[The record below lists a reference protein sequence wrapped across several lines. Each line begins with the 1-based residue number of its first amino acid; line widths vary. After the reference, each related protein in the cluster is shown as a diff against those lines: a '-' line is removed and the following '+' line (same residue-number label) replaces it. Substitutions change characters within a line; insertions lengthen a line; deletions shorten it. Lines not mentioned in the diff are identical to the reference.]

1 MNTETNTGDSPKH
14 MILLGDHQLQ
24 LPDGLTVADWT
35 VEKVRWQNPRIRTF
49 LGCIRLLGGVLE
61 SNYAILH
68 CSPER
73 LHEILRKVCRVGEL
87 IRTEIAPLL
96 ATPSRFPALEDAR
109 QRAELSLE
117 MLSGSVLSDLEEFT
131 DEVPPEGDKRG
142 TSPEGDKRGTSPE
155 GDQRGTSPEGDQRT
169 ATPEG
174 DQREAPPEG
183 DQRRSA
189 SRRLLKAR
197 KLLCVSIGK
206 MHGFLQDAFGGLMAN
221 DPRSFHDAD
230 YFLSRRFPQ
239 DLEEA
244 EWLHATVNRLAQF
257 LEKMNPERARR
268 LSVLAAEVAREESV
282 PVGRPW
288 GEAQEFLKELI
299 DVLTPKLKE
308 VLALRGIR
316 FYEMEI
322 LDRYAVEIPTQCRIL
337 MELQTTSRQAIDQM
351 KGAFAGGSLA
361 EREKSVRDLESC
373 HATFSARLV
382 ALMHDVDTE
391 LQDLY
396 AFVPIWLDGINKRR
410 ALLLKSHFEKKPG
423 EEADLP

>member
-1 MNTETNTGDSPKH
+1 MTPESKTISIPKQT
-14 MILLGDHQLQ
+14 ILLGDHQIK
-24 LPDGLTVADWT
+24 LPAGLTVADWT

-73 LHEILRKVCRVGEL
+73 LQEILRKVCRVGEL

-96 ATPSRFPALEDAR
+96 LAPSRFPALEEAR

-117 MLSGSVLSDLEEFT
+117 MLSDSVLIDLEKFT
-131 DEVPPEGDKRG
+131 AEHASGEDKHEVANHGLI
-142 TSPEGDKRGTSPE
+142 
-155 GDQRGTSPEGDQRT
+155 Q
-169 ATPEG
+169 
-174 DQREAPPEG
+174 
-183 DQRRSA
+183 
-189 SRRLLKAR
+189 AR

-206 MHGFLQDAFGGLMAN
+206 MHGFLQDAFGGIMAN

-230 YFLSRRFPQ
+230 YFLSKRFPQ

-244 EWLHATVNRLAQF
+244 EWLHATVNRLAVF
-257 LEKMNPERARR
+257 LEKMNPERVRR
-268 LSVLAAEVAREESV
+268 LGALATDIGREKSV

-288 GEAQEFLKELI
+288 NEAAEFLEELI
-299 DVLTPKLKE
+299 EVLTPKLKE

-337 MELQTTSRQAIDQM
+337 IELQTTGRRAIDQM
-351 KGAFAGGSLA
+351 KGVFADSSLA
-361 EREKSVRDLESC
+361 EREQSVCDLESC
-373 HATFSARLV
+373 HAAFSERLV
-382 ALMHDVDTE
+382 ALMHEVDTE

-410 ALLLKSHFEKKPG
+410 ALLLKSHFEKEHAAG
-423 EEADLP
+423 VGSVSADDLS

>member
-1 MNTETNTGDSPKH
+1 MTTETKSIHDPAIELTPASPKQ
-14 MILLGDHQLQ
+14 MILLGDHQIQ
-24 LPDGLTVADWT
+24 LPDGLTVTDWT

-73 LHEILRKVCRVGEL
+73 LREILRKVCRVGEL

-96 ATPSRFPALEDAR
+96 ASPSRFPALEDAR

-117 MLSGSVLSDLEEFT
+117 MLAGSVLTDLEKFT
-131 DEVPPEGDKRG
+131 AAGLPEGEKQGTPSEVEVP
-142 TSPEGDKRGTSPE
+142 
-155 GDQRGTSPEGDQRT
+155 
-169 ATPEG
+169 
-174 DQREAPPEG
+174 
-183 DQRRSA
+183 
-189 SRRLLKAR
+189 SRRLIKAR

-206 MHGFLQDAFGGLMAN
+206 MHGFLQDAFGGIMAN

-230 YFLSRRFPQ
+230 YFLSKRFPQ

-244 EWLHATVNRLAQF
+244 EWLHATVNRLAHF
-257 LEKMNPERARR
+257 LEKMNPERIRCIGT
-268 LSVLAAEVAREESV
+268 LATDVAREKSV

-288 GEAQEFLKELI
+288 GEAREFLNELI

-337 MELQTTSRQAIDQM
+337 IELQATSRQAIDQM
-351 KGAFAGGSLA
+351 KGAFADGSLA
-361 EREKSVRDLESC
+361 EREKSVSDLESC
-373 HATFSARLV
+373 HMTFSARLV
-382 ALMHDVDTE
+382 ALMHEVDTE

-410 ALLLKSHFEKKPG
+410 ALLLKSHFEKECG
-423 EEADLP
+423 R